1 MKRLLLILPALV
13 LLMLPLPAQNN
24 PYALD
29 DECYDLF
36 QQAEGLVG
44 TAEFDAVNEKFLR
57 VAREKGDAKSE
68 VLYYVEKLKHAT
80 RGRGKPGNDAL
91 VEAARQDL
99 VRISKEKGYNQYYYY
114 AYHLTTNYYYNSGQ
128 VIHAYDLLIQM
139 QDTAIAEKDEFGLFS
154 SWCYMVDLYIHL
166 KDYMSAKTYIVR
178 ALDLY
183 NSSKDETLRRQSP
196 SRLYFDLADSYPV
209 GHDSVRINIDKGVAA
224 CATHLD
230 SLRSYYYISKLAIM
244 DGDIP
249 QYQLYKEKFLAD
261 PQRERMN
268 FGDGF
273 FRLTDAVLDG
283 TIDQYHDEIRSL
295 KRIRQYKLIANL
307 CEEYGFKDFGF
318 KLEKEFVADLERTI
332 SRNNLSRLSELD
344 VSMGKATLSADLK
357 ESQEKVTRIHNLL
370 IILVFVIMAMGLVFA
385 LLSIRRLKK
394 TNEMVRQADAAKT
407 RFVQNMSHE
416 VRTPL
421 NAIVGFSQ
429 LLSLPDGTL
438 QPEEKEEFVG
448 HILNNTKM
456 LTMLLDDILNAS
468 AMDKG
473 EYRIRYE
480 EGEMHYMCEAAITST
495 EHRLQPGVTLTY
507 EPESREPHTFFTDP
521 RRLQQ
526 ILINL
531 LSNACK
537 HTTKGS
543 IVLRS
548 SLTDHPG
555 MVTFTVTD
563 TGTGVPPEQAEA
575 IFSRFTKLNE
585 FVQGTGLGLSICRD
599 IATRMEG
606 RVFLD
611 TTYTGGGARF
621 IFMLPDRSEMPPS
634 QDQPLNH

>member
-44 TAEFDAVNEKFLR
+44 TEEFDAVNEKFLK

-91 VEAARQDL
+91 VEAARLDL

-128 VIHAYDLLIQM
+128 VLHAYDLLIQM
-139 QDTAIAEKDEFGLFS
+139 QDTAIAEKDEYGLFS

-196 SRLYFDLADSYPV
+196 SRLYFDLADTYPV
-209 GHDSVRINIDKGVAA
+209 GHDSVRININKGVAA

-249 QYQLYKEKFLAD
+249 RYQAYKEKYLAD
-261 PQRERMN
+261 PQRERMSI
-268 FGDGF
+268 GD
-273 FRLTDAVLDG
+273 
-283 TIDQYHDEIRSL
+283 
-295 KRIRQYKLIANL
+295 
-307 CEEYGFKDFGF
+307 GFKDFGF
-318 KLEKEFVADLERTI
+318 KLKKEFVADLERTI

-357 ESQEKVTRIHNLL
+357 ESQEQANRIRSWL

-480 EGEMHYMCEAAITST
+480 EGELHYMCEAAITST

-507 EPESREPHTFFTDP
+507 EPESREPHTFYTDP

-563 TGTGVPPEQAEA
+563 TGTGVPPEQADA
-575 IFSRFTKLNE
+575 IFNRFTKLNE

-606 RVFLD
+606 RVSLD
-611 TTYTGGGARF
+611 TTYTGGARF

>member
-1 MKRLLLILPALV
+1 MRKV
-13 LLMLPLPAQNN
+13 LLFLLGILLAALPLTAQNN
-24 PYALD
+24 PYSID
-29 DECYDLF
+29 DECYALF
-36 QQAEGLVG
+36 QQAEDLVG
-44 TAEFDAVNEKFLR
+44 KEEFDAVNEELLR
-57 VAREKGDAKSE
+57 VAREKGDTKSE
-68 VLYYVEKLKHAT
+68 VLYYVVRLKHVI
-80 RGRGKPGNDAL
+80 RGKGKPGNDAL

-128 VIHAYDLLIQM
+128 VLHAYDLLIQM
-139 QDTAIAEKDEFGLFS
+139 QDTAIAEKDEYGLFS

-196 SRLYFDLADSYPV
+196 SRLYFDLADTYPV
-209 GHDSVRINIDKGVAA
+209 GHDSVRININRGVAA

-318 KLEKEFVADLERTI
+318 KLEKEFVADLEKTI

-357 ESQEKVTRIHNLL
+357 ESQKEVTRIHNLL

-394 TNEMVRQADAAKT
+394 TNERVRLADEAKT

-438 QPEEKEEFVG
+438 QPEEKDEFAG
-448 HILNNTKM
+448 HIINNSKM

-480 EGEMHYMCEAAITST
+480 EGELHYMCQAAISST
-495 EHRLQPGVTLTY
+495 EHRLQPGVQLLY
-507 EPESREPHTFFTDP
+507 EPESPDPHSFFTDP

-537 HTTKGS
+537 HTTQGS

-548 SLTDHPG
+548 SLTQEPG
-555 MVTFTVTD
+555 FVTFTVTD
-563 TGTGVPPEQAEA
+563 TGPGVPPEQAEA
-575 IFSRFTKLNE
+575 IFDRFTKLNE
-585 FVQGTGLGLSICRD
+585 FVQGTGLGLSICRE
-599 IATRMEG
+599 IATRMG
-606 RVFLD
+606 GKVYLD
-611 TTYTGGGARF
+611 TTYTDGGARF
-621 IFMLPDRSEMPPS
+621 IFMVPDRQEMPANATVS
-634 QDQPLNH
+634 Q

>member
-1 MKRLLLILPALV
+1 MRRIILTLAALV
-13 LLMLPLPAQNN
+13 LAALPLVAQNN

-36 QQAEGLVG
+36 QKAEDLVG
-44 TAEFDAVNEKFLR
+44 KEGFDAVNEELLR
-57 VAREKGDAKSE
+57 VAREKGDTKAE
-68 VLYYVEKLKHAT
+68 VLYYVDRLKHAT

-91 VEAARQDL
+91 VEAAMAEL

-128 VIHAYDLLIQM
+128 IVHAYDLLIQM
-139 QDTAIAEKDEFGLFS
+139 QDSAINEKDEYGLFS

-166 KDYMSAKTYIVR
+166 KDYVSAKTYIVR

-183 NSSKDETLRRQSP
+183 NTSKDETLRRQSP
-196 SRLYFDLADSYPV
+196 TRLYFDLADTYPV
-209 GHDSVRINIDKGVAA
+209 GHDSVRINIDKGVAT

-230 SLRSYYYISKLAIM
+230 SLRAYYYISKLAIM

-249 QYQLYKEKFLAD
+249 RYQAYKEKFLSD
-261 PQRERMN
+261 PQRERMQI
-268 FGDGF
+268 GDGF
-273 FRLTDAVLDG
+273 FRLADAVLDG

-307 CEEYGFKDFGF
+307 CEKYGFKDFGF
-318 KLEKEFVADLERTI
+318 KLEQEFVADLERTI

-357 ESQEKVTRIHNLL
+357 ESQERTRRIRSWL
-370 IILVFVIMAMGLVFA
+370 IIMVFVLMTMGLLFA

-394 TNEMVRQADAAKT
+394 TNEKVRQADAAKT
-407 RFVQNMSHE
+407 RFVQNLSHE

-429 LLSLPDGTL
+429 LLSLPDGML

-448 HILNNTKM
+448 HIVNNTKM

-480 EGEMHYMCEAAITST
+480 EGELHYMCQAAMSST

-507 EPESREPHTFFTDP
+507 EPESPDAHTFYTDP

-537 HTTKGS
+537 HTTQGS

-548 SLTDHPG
+548 SRTQNPG

-575 IFSRFTKLNE
+575 IFDRFTKLNE

-599 IATRMEG
+599 ITTRMG
-606 RVFLD
+606 GKVYLD
-611 TTYTGGGARF
+611 TTYKEGGARF
-621 IFMLPDRSEMPPS
+621 IFMVPDLHELPLEQNP
-634 QDQPLNH
+634 

>member
-1 MKRLLLILPALV
+1 MRRIIIVLAALV
-13 LLMLPLPAQNN
+13 LAALPLAAQNN

-29 DECYDLF
+29 DECYVLF
-36 QQAEGLVG
+36 QEAENLVG
-44 TAEFDAVNEKFLR
+44 TEEFDAVNEEFLR

-68 VLYYVEKLKHAT
+68 VLYYVERLKHVI

-91 VEAARQDL
+91 VEAAQQEL
-99 VRISKEKGYNQYYYY
+99 VRVSKEKGYNQYYYY
-114 AYHLTTNYYYNSGQ
+114 AYHGITNYYYNSGQ
-128 VIHAYDLLIQM
+128 VLHAYDLLTKM
-139 QDTAIAEKDEFGLFS
+139 QDTAIAEKDEYGLFS

-166 KDYMSAKTYIVR
+166 KDYVSAKTYIVR

-183 NSSKDETLRRQSP
+183 NTSNDETLRRQSP
-196 SRLYFDLADSYPV
+196 TRLYFDLADTYPV
-209 GHDSVRINIDKGVAA
+209 GHDSVRINIDKGVAT

-230 SLRSYYYISKLAIM
+230 SLRAYYYISKLAIM

-249 QYQLYKEKFLAD
+249 RYQAYKERFLAD

-268 FGDGF
+268 IGDGF
-273 FRLTDAVLDG
+273 FRLADAVLDG

-307 CEEYGFKDFGF
+307 CEKYGFKDFGF
-318 KLEKEFVADLERTI
+318 KLEQEFVADLERTI

-357 ESQEKVTRIHNLL
+357 ESQERTRRIRSWL
-370 IILVFVIMAMGLVFA
+370 IIMVFVLMTMGLLFA

-394 TNEMVRQADAAKT
+394 TNEKVRQADAAKT

-429 LLSLPDGTL
+429 LLSLPDGML
-438 QPEEKEEFVG
+438 QPEEKDEFVG
-448 HILNNTKM
+448 HIVNNTKM

-480 EGEMHYMCEAAITST
+480 EGELHYMCQAAMSST

-507 EPESREPHTFFTDP
+507 EPESPDAHTFYTDP

-537 HTTKGS
+537 HTTQGS

-548 SLTDHPG
+548 SLTQNPG

-575 IFSRFTKLNE
+575 IFDRFTKLNE

-599 IATRMEG
+599 ITTRMG
-606 RVFLD
+606 GKVYLD
-611 TTYTGGGARF
+611 TTYKEGGARF
-621 IFMLPDRSEMPPS
+621 IFMVPDLHELPLEQNP
-634 QDQPLNH
+634 

>member
-1 MKRLLLILPALV
+1 MRRIIIALAALV
-13 LLMLPLPAQNN
+13 LAALPLVAQNN
-24 PYALD
+24 PYELD
-29 DECYDLF
+29 DECYVLF
-36 QQAEGLVG
+36 QKAEGLVG
-44 TAEFDAVNEKFLR
+44 TEEFDAVNEEFLR
-57 VAREKGDAKSE
+57 VAREKGDTKSE
-68 VLYYVEKLKHAT
+68 VLYYVERLKHVI

-91 VEAARQDL
+91 VEAAQQEL

-114 AYHLTTNYYYNSGQ
+114 AYHLITNYYYNSGQ
-128 VIHAYDLLIQM
+128 VLHAYDLLTKM
-139 QDTAIAEKDEFGLFS
+139 QDTAIAEKDDYGLFS
-154 SWCYMVDLYIHL
+154 CWCYMVDLYIHL

-183 NSSKDETLRRQSP
+183 NTSKDETLRRQSP
-196 SRLYFDLADSYPV
+196 TRLYFDLADTYPV
-209 GHDSVRINIDKGVAA
+209 GHDSVRINIDKGVAT

-230 SLRSYYYISKLAIM
+230 SLRAYYYISKLAIM

-249 QYQLYKEKFLAD
+249 RYQAYKEKYLAD
-261 PQRERMN
+261 PQRERMSI
-268 FGDGF
+268 GDGF
-273 FRLTDAVLDG
+273 FRLADAVLDG

-307 CEEYGFKDFGF
+307 CEKYGFEDFGF
-318 KLEKEFVADLERTI
+318 KLEKEFVADLEKTI

-357 ESQEKVTRIHNLL
+357 ESQERTKRIRSWL
-370 IILVFVIMAMGLVFA
+370 IIMVFVLMTMGLLFA

-394 TNEMVRQADAAKT
+394 TNEKVRQADAAKT

-448 HILNNTKM
+448 HIVNNTKM

-480 EGEMHYMCEAAITST
+480 EGELHYMCQAAMSST

-507 EPESREPHTFFTDP
+507 EPESPDAHTFYTDP

-537 HTTKGS
+537 HTTQGS

-548 SLTDHPG
+548 SLTQNPG

-575 IFSRFTKLNE
+575 IFNRFTKLNE

-599 IATRMEG
+599 ITTRMG
-606 RVFLD
+606 GKVYLD
-611 TTYTGGGARF
+611 TTYKEGGARF
-621 IFMLPDRSEMPPS
+621 IFMVPDLHELPLEQNP
-634 QDQPLNH
+634 